1 MKKAYVSPEWE
12 VISFSADST
21 MMTVDSGCPENCSE
35 DCSICYY
42 LVCQPQDVIIG

>member
-12 VISFSADST
+12 VISFSADSA
-21 MMTVDSGCPENCSE
+21 MMTADSNCPTDCPD
-35 DCSICYY
+35 DCSICFY